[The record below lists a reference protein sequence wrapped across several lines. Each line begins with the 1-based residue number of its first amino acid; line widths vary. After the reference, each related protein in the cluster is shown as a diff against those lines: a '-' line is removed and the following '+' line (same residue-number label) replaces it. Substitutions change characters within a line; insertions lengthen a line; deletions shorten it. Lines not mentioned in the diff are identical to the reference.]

1 VTAPFALIVLAK
13 APVPGRVK
21 TRLCPP
27 ASAEQAADL
36 AAAALLDTLAAAT
49 ATPSARTVVA
59 LAGRIADGARAAAV
73 AAALTCPVIPQ
84 RGGPL
89 GARIAAAHADAAA
102 LLPGLAS
109 LQIGMDTPQ
118 IDPALLADCA
128 ARLARADAVLGP
140 AADGG
145 WWLLGLRDP
154 RAAVLLADVPTSRPD
169 TGAATL
175 RALQD
180 GGLRVATAP
189 QLRDVDTVADAVE
202 VARIAPH
209 AAFAAAVQQLAAIP
223 AR

>member
-1 VTAPFALIVLAK
+1 VTDPFALIVLAK
-13 APVPGRVK
+13 APVQGRVK

-27 ASAEQAADL
+27 ATPDQAADL
-36 AAAALLDTLAAAT
+36 AAAALLDTLAAT
-49 ATPSARTVVA
+49 AALPPARTVVA
-59 LAGRIADGARAAAV
+59 LAGRIADGARADALAS
-73 AAALTCPVIPQ
+73 ALTCPVIRQ
-84 RGGPL
+84 RGVGL
-89 GARIAAAHADAAA
+89 GARIAAAHADTAV

-118 IDPALLADCA
+118 IDPALLVECAD
-128 ARLARADAVLGP
+128 RLAHADAVLGP
-140 AADGG
+140 ADDGG

-154 RAAVLLADVPTSRPD
+154 RAAALIADVPTSRPD

-202 VARIAPH
+202 VARLAPRT
-209 AAFAAAVQQLAAIP
+209 AFAAAVQQLAAVP
-223 AR
+223 TR